1 MGLSGWWEDVWS
13 PVQVGGWDIH
23 GGHSGRGLG
32 KEEGV
37 QQGFCL
43 EASPFP
49 DANPSAWAALQQ
61 WSTVPTV
68 RKVTTDCVWVGS
80 YWTRIVQVQASPPC
94 KLSVLENN

>member
-1 MGLSGWWEDVWS
+1 MCGPQYRREDGTFVVVTVAEAWATRRV
-13 PVQVGGWDIH
+13 P
-23 GGHSGRGLG
+23 R
-32 KEEGV
+32 
-37 QQGFCL
+37 GFCL

-68 RKVTTDCVWVGS
+68 RKVTTACVWVGF

-94 KLSVLENN
+94 KLSVLENK